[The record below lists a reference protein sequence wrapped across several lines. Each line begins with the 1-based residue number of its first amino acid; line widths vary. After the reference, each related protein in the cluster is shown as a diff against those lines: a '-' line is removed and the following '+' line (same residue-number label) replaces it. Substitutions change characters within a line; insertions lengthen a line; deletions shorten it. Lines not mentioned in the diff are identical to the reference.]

1 MPCSGDLKTASADTH
16 LRERVQKTSK
26 SDGIGGFLQ
35 YYRIELHSLILI
47 YISGTVTVCRIGSV
61 RPQPSCLLSRNENI
75 AVSFIRVDGI
85 HLLHI
90 ESEGEMGLLKRTLIG
105 LLRSFEQTGDRA
117 KDPLLKSHYYKLSKE
132 KAWAEVVSTLKK
144 MQGYKVLHEVESVG
158 EIVLEKRTVTGRMM
172 DITVSIIGT
181 NPVTSAVDIYSASR
195 GSLGDLGSNYRVILD
210 IYRTLDKKLAAY
222 KVSSP

>member
-1 MPCSGDLKTASADTH
+1 M
-16 LRERVQKTSK
+16 
-26 SDGIGGFLQ
+26 
-35 YYRIELHSLILI
+35 
-47 YISGTVTVCRIGSV
+47 
-61 RPQPSCLLSRNENI
+61 
-75 AVSFIRVDGI
+75 
-85 HLLHI
+85 
-90 ESEGEMGLLKRTLIG
+90 LKRTLIG

-117 KDPLLKSHYYKLSKE
+117 KDPLLKSHYYKMSKE

-172 DITVSIIGT
+172 DITVSVIGT
-181 NPVTSAVDIYSASR
+181 NPVTAAVDIYSASR